1 MVGFTFCSEN
11 RTCPYILAGLRG
23 KVWGLILP
31 FTPVLDIIF
40 FANLQAWL
48 RSPSDVYPHIMCF
61 GIPYVII
68 CISTTQS
75 FPQGPNVCVAMRDT
89 LPGIWCSLNK
99 YCDNDEWRNTGLLW
113 IHQLSDG
120 EFLCI
125 KGPYDS
131 LLISSVT
138 YIPVYTFYYKYMNLS
153 SIEELLHV
161 FQLRIC
167 LVSWCLYPFGSR
179 FLSICHFHP
188 WIFAPCYKL
197 NFVPMKR
204 YVEIFLSL
212 EPVNVT
218 LFGSRAFAGI
228 IELRWGHTWLGQA
241 FISVWLVFLWEEKR
255 TQIQTGK
262 MLCDDGDWNHVFTRQ
277 VMPTIDSNHQKLG
290 ERHETRFSFRAS
302 GRDRPCRYLDL
313 RLLASRTVR

>member
-1 MVGFTFCSEN
+1 
-11 RTCPYILAGLRG
+11 
-23 KVWGLILP
+23 
-31 FTPVLDIIF
+31 
-40 FANLQAWL
+40 
-48 RSPSDVYPHIMCF
+48 MCF
-61 GIPYVII
+61 GIPYFII

-75 FPQGPNVCVAMRDT
+75 FPQGPNVRVAMRDT

-99 YCDNDEWRNTGLLW
+99 YCDNYEWRNTGLLW

-138 YIPVYTFYYKYMNLS
+138 YIPVYTFYYKYMSLS

-161 FQLRIC
+161 LKLCIC

-188 WIFAPCYKL
+188 WIFAPCHKL
-197 NFVPMKR
+197 NFIPMKR

-218 LFGSRAFAGI
+218 LFGSRVFAGI
-228 IELRWGHTWLGQA
+228 IELRWGHTWLGRA
-241 FISVWLVFLWEEKR
+241 FNSVWRVFLWEKD
-255 TQIQTGK
+255 TDT
-262 MLCDDGDWNHVFTRQ
+262 DGENAMWRWRLESRIYKASDANDWQQPPEIRREAWNK
-277 VMPTIDSNHQKLG
+277 I
-290 ERHETRFSFRAS
+290 
-302 GRDRPCRYLDL
+302 
-313 RLLASRTVR
+313 LLQSLWKGPPLPIP